1 MAPQPPE
8 KKLYNSVFWVEVDKI
23 RPNPYQPR
31 KEFDGEKLQ
40 ELANSIRQY
49 GVLQP
54 LVVTRHEETLSE
66 GGLSVYYELIAGE
79 RRTRAAKL
87 AGVQQVPVLIREGDP
102 SEVSERLKL
111 ELAIIENLQ
120 REDLTV
126 VERARAFKRLADE
139 FNFKHSDIA
148 QKVGKSREYVTNSIR
163 VLALPAEMITALE
176 QKKISEGHTR
186 PLLMLSDRKEE
197 QTVLFKDIIYKKLAV
212 REAELTARAIAQD
225 RARKPLH
232 TNPEITRIENELVER
247 LGTRVRLEQKE
258 NGGKIVISFYSH
270 EDLEHIMDV
279 FGRNKA
285 LGGGMQQEGF
295 AEGGVPFPL
304 SPEEGGGLPLEPRP
318 QMPPFPGV
326 AQEPEFHI
334 ATAEKNEVPVV
345 PRAADD
351 DDDLYVVKNF
361 GI

>member
-1 MAPQPPE
+1 MLGAQEIIVIIRFAHNSLIFGMAPQPPE

-120 REDLTV
+120 REDLNPID
-126 VERARAFKRLADE
+126 RAEAFRKLCDDFGYKATE
-139 FNFKHSDIA
+139 VAKKI
-148 QKVGKSREYVTNSIR
+148 GMSREYVSNSIR
-163 VLALPAEMITALE
+163 ILNLPPYILE
-176 QKKISEGHTR
+176 SLRKGEISEGHTR
-186 PLLMLSDRKEE
+186 PLLMLIDRPEE
-197 QTVLFKDIIYKKLAV
+197 QEVLFKDVISRRLTV
-212 REAELTARAIAQD
+212 RETERAARHVATDKVRKFSLIDPELAKAEESVFE
-225 RARKPLH
+225 K
-232 TNPEITRIENELVER
+232 
-247 LGTRVRLEQKE
+247 LGTKVEIQKRNE
-258 NGGKIVISFYSH
+258 GGKILIDFFSP
-270 EDLEHIMDV
+270 EDLKQLLIKLIEDQVVTKEEPQAINSAFVDD
-279 FGRNKA
+279 RN
-285 LGGGMQQEGF
+285 E
-295 AEGGVPFPL
+295 
-304 SPEEGGGLPLEPRP
+304 
-318 QMPPFPGV
+318 
-326 AQEPEFHI
+326 
-334 ATAEKNEVPVV
+334 AEKEI
-345 PRAADD
+345 DES
-351 DDDLYVVKNF
+351 DLYSVSSF
-361 GI
+361 SI